1 MSHYC
6 DTHAHIYLP
15 EFKDQMDTIVQRAED
30 SKVLKVALPNIGSS
44 TTKALKETADMNPDF
59 HPMMG
64 IHPCSIKPE
73 SYRNELNHVLTELE
87 SNYTSIH
94 GKGYCA
100 VGEIGIDLYWDKST
114 LDIQTEAFEQQMLWA
129 FEKNLPVAVHCRDAY
144 DEVITSIASME
155 AKRPKGVLHC
165 FTGTIEQA
173 NALID
178 LGFLLG
184 IGGVVTF
191 KNSGLDKVVEQVD
204 LQHLILETDSPY
216 LAPTPYRGKR
226 NEPSYTALVAEKIA
240 AAKGLE
246 NPLESVGKP
255 TSENAANLF
264 NW

>member
-1 MSHYC
+1 M
-6 DTHAHIYLP
+6 
-15 EFKDQMDTIVQRAED
+15 
-30 SKVLKVALPNIGSS
+30 
-44 TTKALKETADMNPDF
+44 
-59 HPMMG
+59 
-64 IHPCSIKPE
+64 
-73 SYRNELNHVLTELE
+73 
-87 SNYTSIH
+87 
-94 GKGYCA
+94 
-100 VGEIGIDLYWDKST
+100 
-114 LDIQTEAFEQQMLWA
+114 DIQTEAFEKQMLWA

-204 LQHLILETDSPY
+204 LQHLILETDAPY

-226 NEPSYTALVAEKIA
+226 NEPYYTALVAEKIA
-240 AAKGLE
+240 AVKGLE

-255 TSENAANLF
+255 TQKTLLTYSIGNGERKSPYSLHWRHHWYDRDEKRARLNPSDSIE
-264 NW
+264 